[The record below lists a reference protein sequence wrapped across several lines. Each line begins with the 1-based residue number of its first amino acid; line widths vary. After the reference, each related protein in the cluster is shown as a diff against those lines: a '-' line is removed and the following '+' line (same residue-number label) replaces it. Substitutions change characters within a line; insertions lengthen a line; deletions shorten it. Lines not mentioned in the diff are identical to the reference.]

1 MDTQIPELF
10 PKMSIL
16 PPLSITGVECPPLP
30 ISYTQ
35 EKGGYIPPLLRSVPW
50 VSKHFANSQC
60 SATLR
65 KGQIMQ
71 NAFQPTAL
79 RSAPLRSAAKG
90 TSLRYAAFCTPLRS
104 TRSATLRSFPPQ
116 SGFARS
122 ASLRSTLHKRAVLC
136 SRRRCAAAS
145 NIIPFM

>member
-79 RSAPLRSAAKG
+79 RSTRSAPLQKALRFATLPFALRSAPLAPLRSARSPRKA
-90 TSLRYAAFCTPLRS
+90 LLAAPLR
-104 TRSATLRSFPPQ
+104 
-116 SGFARS
+116 FA
-122 ASLRSTLHKRAVLC
+122 LLYITGDNYVQNC
-136 SRRRCAAAS
+136 E
-145 NIIPFM
+145 